1 MDEKRTFV
9 VHVNLD
15 WRILMAIAIIAASLI
30 VVYGRAGAQPATPA
44 SINDPALQPTPA
56 TSEPSEAGEP
66 ALPEAPAGQEGDLRL
81 TINGDW
87 IPADAVGGAPA
98 TARAVGADSATV
110 GGGRHVYLTAT
121 NYDTDE
127 ALTACG
133 PGYHMA
139 SLWEIL
145 DVSNLVYD
153 REHPDAFVRDDS
165 GEGPPSNWYGWI
177 RTGYVSSGSTTAG
190 QGNCRAWTSTSN
202 ADEGTA
208 VRLAAAW
215 ETPPG
220 EIATWDANAFACN
233 LPAPVWCVG
242 DFHALYL
249 PIVTRNHS

>member
-15 WRILMAIAIIAASLI
+15 WRILMVVAILVASL
-30 VVYGRAGAQPATPA
+30 VVAYGRAGAQPATPA

-56 TSEPSEAGEP
+56 PSEPSDAREP
-66 ALPEAPAGQEGDLRL
+66 ALPEPPPGQEGDLRL

-87 IPADAVGGAPA
+87 MPVDAVGVAPA
-98 TARAVGADSATV
+98 TAPGVDAYSATA
-110 GGGRHVYLTAT
+110 GGGRHVYLTAA
-121 NYDTDE
+121 NYSTDE

-133 PGYHMA
+133 AGYHMA

-153 REHPDAFVRDDS
+153 GGHPDAFVRNDS

-190 QGNCRAWTSTSN
+190 QGNCQAWSSTDG

-220 EIATWDANAFACN
+220 EIATWDANAFACS
-233 LPAPVWCVG
+233 LIAPVWCVE
-242 DFHALYL
+242 D
-249 PIVTRNHS
+249 